1 MPWLCAV
8 ITCNLASWNQRQCC
22 SGALRGSRAGCLH
35 TKPTTTRFSTTSI
48 LQNISQPSSAG
59 DAHILVL
66 STQAVYKQR
75 SKSTSK
81 GLSKCTRSKIRK
93 VQCIPAARATGACTS
108 ACRTTAAPRCLRCK
122 QSCGMC
128 SRPAR
133 RHRRR
138 AAAPCASPPR
148 SVPPRS
154 PGPSLRIARV
164 RVRESTTLNRTE
176 PASTQGQ
183 LVQLSLGV
191 CPS

>member
-75 SKSTSK
+75 SEKYKQGVEQMHKKQNKKSAVHPSSQGHRGVHQRVSHDSRASLLTLQAVMWYVFTPSTTTS
-81 GLSKCTRSKIRK
+81 
-93 VQCIPAARATGACTS
+93 
-108 ACRTTAAPRCLRCK
+108 
-122 QSCGMC
+122 
-128 SRPAR
+128 PAR
-133 RHRRR
+133 SG
-138 AAAPCASPPR
+138 A
-148 SVPPRS
+148 
-154 PGPSLRIARV
+154 V
-164 RVRESTTLNRTE
+164 RQST
-176 PASTQGQ
+176 A
-183 LVQLSLGV
+183 
-191 CPS
+191 